1 MRARFAVLFLSVAAV
16 LHAQNTST
24 IDGLDHVNIAVVNL
38 DAAAARYRDLGFSLK
53 PGTRHTNGIRNQH
66 AKFPDGTQIELITAP
81 EARDALTTTYRHHLE
96 QGDAPAFLALFA
108 PRSVSL
114 AAALKNLELAYIF
127 LGRRNH
133 SPTDRPEHFAHANT
147 ADSLIAVWLAGADL
161 SSERKLL
168 QSAGAT
174 LVEQEVHTPD
184 RSQAIVARL
193 PGGDVLLLEGT
204 PQLFL
209 GRKII
214 GVTLRVRRLDTAQRA
229 LSQKL
234 GRTFPAVRNQQ
245 GLSVFVP
252 PQLAHGL
259 WLEFRQPD

>member
-1 MRARFAVLFLSVAAV
+1 MLARFAVLFLGLAAA
-16 LHAQNTST
+16 LHAQIASA
-24 IDGLDHVNIAVVNL
+24 IDGLDHINIAVANL
-38 DAAAARYRDLGFSLK
+38 EAAAARYRDLGFSLK
-53 PGTRHTNGIRNQH
+53 PGTRHPNGIRNQH
-66 AKFPDGTQIELITAP
+66 AKFPDGTEIELITAP

-108 PRSVSL
+108 QRSDSL
-114 AAALKNLELAYIF
+114 AAALKELQLSYIF
-127 LGRRNH
+127 FGRRNH
-133 SPTDRPEHFAHANT
+133 SPTDRPEHFAHVNT

-161 SSERKLL
+161 SAERKLL

-174 LVEQEVHTPD
+174 LVEQEVYTPEQ
-184 RSQAIVARL
+184 SQAIVARL
-193 PGGDVLLLEGT
+193 PGGDVLLLEDT

-214 GVTLRVRRLDTAQRA
+214 GATLRVRRLETARRA

-234 GRTFPAVRNQQ
+234 GRTFPTVRSQQ
-245 GLSVFVP
+245 GVSIFIP
-252 PQLAHGL
+252 PQIAYGL